1 MVVRPYGTS
10 APRGGSILYV
20 NGEAVAASAGNYNT
34 NSTDGMTVG
43 AAGGAALGTELFSG
57 TMDDLTMF
65 VMGTTVDGV
74 DYGTFNFGTDNGYAT
89 QSIALG
95 GLTGKAG
102 DVNQDNA
109 LTPTD
114 VTAFVAG
121 WDNPPKVVNNVQVGD
136 KTTILNG
143 DLNFDGATN
152 LVDAGLLNAALAAAG
167 LPALDVSTLPA
178 PEPSGLAIAAP
189 LLAMAAARRRRA
201 A

>member
-1 MVVRPYGTS
+1 
-10 APRGGSILYV
+10 
-20 NGEAVAASAGNYNT
+20 
-34 NSTDGMTVG
+34 
-43 AAGGAALGTELFSG
+43 LFSG
-57 TMDDLTMF
+57 TLDDLTMF
-65 VMGTTVDGV
+65 VAGKTVDGV

-121 WDNPPKVVNNVQVGD
+121 WAQPPNLVNGVQVGD
-136 KTTILNG
+136 IDTILNG

-152 LVDAGLLNAALAAAG
+152 LVDSSTPACSTRRWPRRGCRRSTSARCPRRSPRAWRSRRRCWRWRPPVAAA
-167 LPALDVSTLPA
+167 PRNVVDQVVNT
-178 PEPSGLAIAAP
+178 
-189 LLAMAAARRRRA
+189 RQR
-201 A
+201 